1 MTVAIRY
8 ANRNRI
14 VILPKSI
21 EYGGWAEKFSSA
33 LNLLNISSI
42 MVQKPIAVMKKQ
54 INGNSLKN
62 GLLRQERDFVIFS
75 KFFFQKVAG
84 REMPLPKPLLWL
96 SFFIVFNKTSCTEQ
110 DSGISYPKNKLDKK
124 SRRESDTF
132 SVLYLGRES
141 NPNLIFRRDLFYPLN
156 YQGFYG
162 SLYSVEQKPLVFT
175 PRRYNNYSQTSN
187 DRISF

>member
-62 GLLRQERDFVIFS
+62 GLLRQERDFAILS
-75 KFFFQKVAG
+75 KFFLQKV
-84 REMPLPKPLLWL
+84 PNFDL
-96 SFFIVFNKTSCTEQ
+96 SLS
-110 DSGISYPKNKLDKK
+110 KL
-124 SRRESDTF
+124 F
-132 SVLYLGRES
+132 L
-141 NPNLIFRRDLFYPLN
+141 
-156 YQGFYG
+156 
-162 SLYSVEQKPLVFT
+162 
-175 PRRYNNYSQTSN
+175 
-187 DRISF
+187 